1 MENTSIKLSNNNII
15 NIFIII
21 ILVILYFLYLLFS
34 SPKQLGGSEVF
45 QMLNE
50 SIGSTELNKKNIL
63 GTKLMPCSK
72 SYDKVTGYYRDGMCS
87 TGDTDVGT
95 HVVCA
100 IVDDKFLKFT
110 KSKGNDLITPRDGF
124 PGLVNGDKWCLC
136 ILRWI
141 EAYKAGKAPKIIGKS
156 TNEIAEKYIDKK
168 TLLKYSVDK

>member
-1 MENTSIKLSNNNII
+1 MKNTYIKL
-15 NIFIII
+15 FV
-21 ILVILYFLYLLFS
+21 ILVILYFLYFIFS
-34 SPKQLGGSEVF
+34 SKKQLGVSK
-45 QMLNE
+45 
-50 SIGSTELNKKNIL
+50 LNKKNIL
-63 GTKLMPCSK
+63 GTNLIPCSK

-87 TGDTDVGT
+87 TGNSDTGT

-141 EAYKAGKAPKIIGKS
+141 EALKSGNAPKIIAKS

-168 TLLKYSVDK
+168 ILLKYAV